1 MSKIIYVVADEPG
14 VLELLGLLLRRLDPS
29 WQVTEFSTPAQALTA
44 VRITPPNL
52 ILVDQNLSSM
62 TGNQMLE
69 SIRQM
74 APNTI
79 RIIVSAHAQWVE
91 KLGAAHQYLRK
102 PFDLR
107 DIEDRVRHAL
117 DAQAYLQDPD
127 LARLMM
133 PLTSFP
139 ALPGVYVELLRELD
153 KVDSSLERTAEL
165 IRKDGGV
172 FTRMI
177 QLANSPLFSGTSAI
191 TEPTAALLQLGT
203 NNVKALVLSLKVFQ
217 RYHPLHFPELPVQA
231 IWKHSWKTA
240 HLAQEFCRKKL
251 GESAASD
258 VFFAGLVRDLG
269 CLILMENETERY
281 RDVCKMASRD
291 RKSLLEAEQQA
302 FHATHLELSSFMLRL
317 WGMPETVVEAV
328 TFCSAPWNGPRADRF
343 GPTVALYIADT
354 LSRQQ
359 DPPDG
364 FSIPPLNSA
373 YVESVG
379 AQELLEAGG

>member
-1 MSKIIYVVADEPG
+1 MSKIIYVVDDEPE
-14 VLELLGLLLRRLDPS
+14 VLEALGLLLRRLDPS
-29 WQVTEFSTPAQALTA
+29 WQVTEFLTPAQALTA
-44 VRITPPNL
+44 VRTTPPNL
-52 ILVDQNLSSM
+52 VLVAQNMSSM
-62 TGNQMLE
+62 MGNQMLE

-79 RIIVSAHAQWVE
+79 RIIISANAQWVE
-91 KLGAAHQYLRK
+91 KLGVAHQYLRK
-102 PFDLR
+102 PFDLG

-117 DAQAYLQDPD
+117 DAQASLQDPD

-139 ALPGVYVELLRELD
+139 ALPGLYAQLLRELD

-165 IRKDGGV
+165 IRRDGGI

-177 QLANSPLFSGTSAI
+177 QLANSPLFSATSAI

-203 NNVKALVLSLKVFQ
+203 SNVKALVLSLKVFQ

-251 GESAASD
+251 GENAATD

-291 RKSLLEAEQQA
+291 RKSLLEAEHQV
-302 FHATHLELSSFMLRL
+302 FHTTHLELSSFMLRL
-317 WGMPETVVEAV
+317 WGMSETVVETV
-328 TFCSAPWNGPRADRF
+328 TFCDAPWNGPRADRF
-343 GPTVALYIADT
+343 GPAAALYIADT
-354 LSRQQ
+354 LNRQQ

-364 FSIPPLNSA
+364 FSTPPLNSA